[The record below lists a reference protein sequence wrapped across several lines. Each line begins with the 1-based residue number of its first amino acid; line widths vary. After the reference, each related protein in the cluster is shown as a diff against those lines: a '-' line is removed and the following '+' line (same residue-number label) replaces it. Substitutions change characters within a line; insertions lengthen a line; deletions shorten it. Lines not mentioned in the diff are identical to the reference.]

1 MKRGFTLVEVLVA
14 TGIIVLVGAYLGSL
28 ALSSREVVVQG
39 QHQTEAAQILARLGS
54 EAQRGNPQVVPAGT
68 LRELDAVALTGFL
81 GRDATGYRAEVRAA
95 DNPSGL
101 RDYTLQ
107 VCWADGCMEGSVRG
121 PAPIAGAGGTPPGRV
136 EVGQGV
142 LEVLVEG
149 QVTPPPDVHVTG
161 GGVSHR
167 VQQWGMTR
175 LERLPSGSY
184 NVTALSIQDDR
195 FTYEAASITG
205 IALGAG
211 QGSRV
216 VVRYQPSSGAIHITV
231 TAPPGAAVNAT
242 LSGPG
247 GAHVV
252 RESVLIPFLAPG
264 TYTLAAPDIPCGDF
278 VCTARIE
285 GSPTT
290 LAAGQTQSM
299 TLAYGYA
306 SGHLRVNIAGVTTG
320 DVVVRGP
327 AGFERTVTG
336 STTLRDL
343 APGTYTLSPREV
355 RYGGFTWRAQEGSAT
370 VVAGQTGEAIVTYT
384 PVTGRLRVEVVSE
397 HDGVLGR
404 VLRGTQALH
413 SFGRAGGEWELS
425 PERYTVQP
433 ISYNRGDF
441 RYEAVEQQ
449 VDVLPGQTSLVR
461 LVFAR
466 ATAVLEYE
474 VSGLPQGTPA
484 RATLHGPG
492 GSVQNLPVSQR
503 ITGLAP
509 GQYEFRAEAVEAG
522 GFTFLPSPATR
533 TLNLM
538 AGQRHALA
546 VVYTRQEGSVYLA
559 VSGQPVGTS
568 PAIRLQRGGASF
580 PLSPGPNSSL
590 PTGSF
595 TVQADPIT
603 HGGFT
608 YLPAASPASFTLA
621 HGQTQRVEVHYTRQ
635 AGTLNLVLDGLSSAP
650 MRLSGPM
657 NKSLT
662 TGGSYSLLPGDY
674 VLSADPVDQGGFRYT
689 PTIEGG
695 SFTLAVGQ
703 THTATVRYARSTAR
717 LEVRVTGVNGPTPMT
732 LSGPTSRTLDSST
745 ILDFLAPGAYTLTPH
760 DVTRDRPTP
769 VGTGRFTYRAAPIS
783 LSLAA
788 GQTGLAEVRYVRQ
801 QGGLTVAVTGLPAG
815 ATPSLRLVGGGL
827 DHRFAGGSL
836 SPLPTGSYTLTP
848 EPVRHGSYTFRATAQ
863 SFTLAHGEHRS
874 LSVAYA
880 PATGALRVNLSGPEG
895 MPTPSARVWLGG
907 TLVAT
912 VGPGTLL
919 EDILPG
925 EYRIEPLTVRDAAG
939 FDYLAPEQRVTVVAG
954 QTATASAVYVK
965 QSGFIE
971 LRVTGAPPVSYSL
984 VLRGPRDYTFTGPGR
999 FEIVSGSYTATA
1011 SNLNHGGFVYRA
1023 TVNPGSFS
1031 LAPGQTVVIDLV
1043 YTRVAGQFRFNV
1055 SGLPGEARAPFSL
1068 AGPSNHSGT
1077 LGNGTTTTPDLLPGN
1092 YTLSTP
1098 DFAAN
1103 GFTWRAS
1110 GNAGH
1115 YSLAEGQTV
1124 AVNLSYAAITGRV
1137 QVNVLGVPAGATPA
1151 LRIVQ
1156 GGAVLHN
1163 FSSSAGFELVPG
1175 SYTVQADNLSHNG
1188 MTWIP
1193 SGQGSVTVTAGQVAT
1208 VTVTFA
1214 PTTGRLRI
1222 ITTGLP
1228 FAPGYGVTGPQSLHV
1243 SQADQTFDNVTPG
1256 EYTAHP
1262 NNRYRDAG
1270 HGIQYRYLPG
1280 RDLAGS
1286 SSYTLSTR
1294 DGFPTGWNWTPV
1306 GPNTPVGVFAC
1317 IDNRAAHP
1325 AQVGF
1330 MEGPFPGGTAN
1341 HQWEWRGSGWPG
1353 GLWVYP
1359 GQSRCISTVIH
1370 TSNRADLRL
1379 VPWIQINGP
1388 HGSVGGSAT
1397 FSQIRV
1403 APLHSTFRAT
1413 VTAGELA
1420 NLHVHYASTG
1430 SAVLQINAAPGVPV
1444 DVTFNGVHFTRPGR
1458 HVVNFL
1464 WPGNHTIQA
1473 RATQRHGITFTPQG
1487 PSSVQVRSGEASEV
1501 VITYVPEHR
1510 AVLNLSIRRE
1520 HYHVH
1525 WRFTYHHPP
1534 TTALL
1539 RNGAWVWEGG
1549 LGQHNNINLVPT
1561 NNYSLNRYVGQVHT
1575 VLDDGWNRVSWRV
1588 HSITGLPLTAQAGEV
1603 YTGELVWRPHQ
1614 VCWRERVCWWWFCWY
1629 ERRCH
1634 NF

>member
-1 MKRGFTLVEVLVA
+1 M
-14 TGIIVLVGAYLGSL
+14 
-28 ALSSREVVVQG
+28 
-39 QHQTEAAQILARLGS
+39 
-54 EAQRGNPQVVPAGT
+54 
-68 LRELDAVALTGFL
+68 
-81 GRDATGYRAEVRAA
+81 
-95 DNPSGL
+95 
-101 RDYTLQ
+101 
-107 VCWADGCMEGSVRG
+107 
-121 PAPIAGAGGTPPGRV
+121 
-136 EVGQGV
+136 
-142 LEVLVEG
+142 
-149 QVTPPPDVHVTG
+149 
-161 GGVSHR
+161 
-167 VQQWGMTR
+167 
-175 LERLPSGSY
+175 
-184 NVTALSIQDDR
+184 
-195 FTYEAASITG
+195 
-205 IALGAG
+205 
-211 QGSRV
+211 
-216 VVRYQPSSGAIHITV
+216 
-231 TAPPGAAVNAT
+231 
-242 LSGPG
+242 
-247 GAHVV
+247 
-252 RESVLIPFLAPG
+252 
-264 TYTLAAPDIPCGDF
+264 
-278 VCTARIE
+278 CTARIE
-285 GSPTT
+285 GSPAT
-290 LAAGQTQSM
+290 LAAGQTVSM

-306 SGHLRVNIAGVTTG
+306 SGHLRINITGVTTG

-327 AGFERTVTG
+327 AGFERVVTG
-336 STTLRDL
+336 STILRDL
-343 APGTYTLSPREV
+343 APGAYTLTPREV
-355 RYGGFTWRAQEGSAT
+355 RYNGFTWQAQDASAT
-370 VVAGQTGEAIVTYT
+370 VVAGQTAEATVTYA

-404 VLRGTQALH
+404 VLRGAQALH

-474 VSGLPQGTPA
+474 VTGLPQGVPA
-484 RATLHGPG
+484 RASLHGPG
-492 GSVQNLPVSQR
+492 GFVQNLPVSQR

-509 GQYEFRAEAVEAG
+509 GQYEFRAEATEAG

-538 AGQRHALA
+538 AGQRHSLA
-546 VVYTRQEGSVYLA
+546 VAYQRQEGSVYLA
-559 VSGQPVGTS
+559 VSGQPGGTS
-568 PAIRLQRGGASF
+568 PAIRLQRGGTSF
-580 PLSPGPNSSL
+580 PLNPGPNNPL

-608 YLPAASPASFTLA
+608 YLPQASPASFTLT
-621 HGQTQRVEVHYTRQ
+621 HGQTQRVDVHYTRQ

-657 NKSLT
+657 NKTLT

-717 LEVRVTGVNGPTPMT
+717 LEVRVSGVEGPTPMI

-745 ILDFLAPGAYTLTPH
+745 TLDFLAPGAYTLTSH

-769 VGTGRFTYRAAPIS
+769 AGTGRFTYRAAPIS
-783 LSLAA
+783 LNLAA
-788 GQTGLAEVRYVRQ
+788 GQTGLAEVQYMRQ
-801 QGGLTVAVTGLPAG
+801 QAALNVTISGLPAG
-815 ATPSLRLVGGGL
+815 ATASLRLVGAGL

-848 EPVRHGSYTFRATAQ
+848 EPVRAGSFTFRATAQ
-863 SFTLAHGEHRS
+863 SFTLAHGENRS
-874 LSVAYA
+874 LAVAYS
-880 PATGALRVNLSGPEG
+880 PATGALRINLSGPEG
-895 MPTPSARVWLGG
+895 MPVPSARVWLGG
-907 TLVAT
+907 SLVAT

-954 QTATASAVYVK
+954 QTATVTATYVK
-965 QSGFIE
+965 QSGFIV
-971 LRVTGAPPVSYSL
+971 LTVTGAPPVAYSL
-984 VLRGPRDYTFTGPGR
+984 TLRGPREYTFTAPGR

-1011 SNLNHGGFVYRA
+1011 PNLTHGGFTYRA
-1023 TVNPGSFS
+1023 TVNPASFS
-1031 LAPGQTVVIDLV
+1031 LAPGQTIEITLA
-1043 YTRVAGQFRFNV
+1043 YTRVAGQFRFEI
-1055 SGLPGEARAPFSL
+1055 SGLPAGVRAPASL
-1068 AGPSNHSGT
+1068 AGPSSFSGT
-1077 LGNGTTTTPDLLPGN
+1077 LPSGVTLTPYLLPGT

-1110 GNAGH
+1110 GNAGT
-1115 YSLAEGQTV
+1115 YALAEQ
-1124 AVNLSYAAITGRV
+1124 AVVPINLSYAAITGRV
-1137 QVNVLGVPAGATPA
+1137 QVNVSGVPAGATPS

-1156 GGAVLHN
+1156 GGAVLHQ
-1163 FSSSAGFELVPG
+1163 FSSTSSFELTPG
-1175 SYTVQADNLSHNG
+1175 GYAVQADSFVHGG
-1188 MTWIP
+1188 MTFTP
-1193 SGQGSVTVTAGQVAT
+1193 TGQGGFTVTAGQVAT
-1208 VTVTFA
+1208 MNVAFA
-1214 PTTGRLRI
+1214 PTTGRLRVV
-1222 ITTGLP
+1222 TTGLS
-1228 FAPGYGVTGPQSLHV
+1228 FAPGFGVTGPQSLHV
-1243 SQADQTFDNVTPG
+1243 SQADQTFDNVVPG

-1262 NNRYRDAG
+1262 NNRYRYAG
-1270 HGIQYRYLPG
+1270 HGIQFRYLPG
-1280 RDLAGS
+1280 RDLAGG

-1306 GPNTPVGVFAC
+1306 GPNTLVGVFAC

-1330 MEGPFPGGTAN
+1330 MEGPFPGGNAN

-1388 HGSVGGSAT
+1388 HGNVGGSAT

-1403 APLHSTFRAT
+1403 APLGSTFRAT
-1413 VTAGELA
+1413 VTAGQLA
-1420 NLHVHYASTG
+1420 NLHVHYSSTG

-1444 DVTFNGVHFTRPGR
+1444 DVTFNGVHFTSPGR

-1464 WPGNHTIQA
+1464 WPGSYAIQA
-1473 RATQRHGITFTPQG
+1473 RATQRHGITFQPQG
-1487 PSSVQVRSGEASEV
+1487 PSSVQVRSGQASEV

-1520 HYHVH
+1520 NYHVH
-1525 WRFTYHHPP
+1525 PRFRDTLPP

-1561 NNYSLNRYVGQVHT
+1561 NNYSLNRYVGQVHI

-1603 YTGELVWRPHQ
+1603 YAGELVWRPHE
-1614 VCWRERVCWWWFCWY
+1614 VCWRERVCWWFFCWY

-1634 NF
+1634 SF